1 MTAADPSETRHSPLE
16 PSEVELKATFTT
28 FAGWRMPLRYA
39 GELVE
44 HEAVRSHAGVFD
56 ISHMSQIVVSGDAAA
71 ELLDAAVVSAIAPL
85 ALGQARYTLACN
97 EAGGVID
104 DLIVYR
110 LDEGEFLVIANA
122 ANSDAVA
129 QHLGAVGSGLD
140 VSVRVVTGERALLAL
155 QGPDAVHALALV
167 SDAAVIDQ
175 ARFTIFERAVAGR
188 RVLVARTGYTGE
200 DGFELAMQRDDGARV
215 FWALLDSMPEKP
227 VVPAGLA
234 ARDSLRLEAG
244 LALYGHELSRERTP
258 YEAGLGRCID
268 ETKSFIGSEALRA
281 KRQAPS
287 AERLV
292 GLVGRTQRVP
302 RAGYAV
308 VSKAGRPIGIVTSGG
323 PSPTLGHPIAMA
335 YVSREI
341 QIGDEVG
348 VDVRGRIEPADVVRL
363 PFYRRGST
371 SLGTEMETRER

>member
-1 MTAADPSETRHSPLE
+1 
-16 PSEVELKATFTT
+16 
-28 FAGWRMPLRYA
+28 
-39 GELVE
+39 
-44 HEAVRSHAGVFD
+44 
-56 ISHMSQIVVSGDAAA
+56 MSQIVVSGDAAA

>member
-1 MTAADPSETRHSPLE
+1 
-16 PSEVELKATFTT
+16 
-28 FAGWRMPLRYA
+28 
-39 GELVE
+39 
-44 HEAVRSHAGVFD
+44 
-56 ISHMSQIVVSGDAAA
+56 
-71 ELLDAAVVSAIAPL
+71 
-85 ALGQARYTLACN
+85 
-97 EAGGVID
+97 
-104 DLIVYR
+104 
-110 LDEGEFLVIANA
+110 
-122 ANSDAVA
+122 
-129 QHLGAVGSGLD
+129 
-140 VSVRVVTGERALLAL
+140 
-155 QGPDAVHALALV
+155 
-167 SDAAVIDQ
+167 
-175 ARFTIFERAVAGR
+175 
-188 RVLVARTGYTGE
+188 
-200 DGFELAMQRDDGARV
+200 MQRDDGARV